1 MNGFELVRRHHIR
14 LIVGIGVF
22 TAIVTQILMQT
33 GGGER
38 DGTFDL
44 GDSLAPFIDSFVFE
58 GLPSFISS
66 GGIYEPEI
74 HLFKI
79 GFTICGLLT
88 TWLVIRMGRRGGPL
102 NKNGTWFEYVATG
115 IGVTN
120 GICLMLLVHLPFT
133 VYPLSHHIL
142 AAIIFSSGLGWILSA
157 HWIIGEDDDTGLVFN
172 FPSRDVRRWSL
183 ILGIGSGILIGIPF
197 LMMQLE
203 LAAILEWGI
212 LAGLQGGLL
221 SMEGLLDNS
230 D

>member
-1 MNGFELVRRHHIR
+1 MNGIELIRRYHIR
-14 LIVGIGVF
+14 LIVVIGVF

-38 DGTFDL
+38 DRVFDL
-44 GDSLAPFIDSFVFE
+44 GDALAPFVDSFVFE

-115 IGVTN
+115 MGVTN

-133 VYPLSHHIL
+133 MYPLSHHIL
-142 AAIIFSSGLGWILSA
+142 AGIIFSSGLGWILAA
-157 HWIIGEDDDTGLVFN
+157 HWMIDEDDDTGLVFS
-172 FPSRDVRRWSL
+172 FPARDVRRWSL
-183 ILGIGSGILIGIPF
+183 ILGIGCSMLIGIPF
-197 LMMQLE
+197 LMMNLE

-212 LAGLQGGLL
+212 LTGLQGGLL
-221 SMEGLLDNS
+221 SMEDLLDNS